1 MAASH
6 GNRRGRVKGP
16 RPMQAG
22 SNRTNRTAEIYDFL
36 PPERSTRREPVRP
49 LRPALVEDA
58 VFEVVVPIRPRQ
70 EHNDNPARRGR
81 PTPSPRADI
90 PRLAAITGVFL
101 VNRLERVLRALS
113 PQAFMTLIASLF
125 FVVFWLC
132 GGFAALATQP
142 VEKPASP
149 FMIERVFTEEID
161 ENGMRLLAVGGVLR
175 NGSDAERV
183 TPSLSVVGEGGTL
196 IGSIAPASV
205 ELAAGE
211 SVRFFGRFQLPGGK
225 SGPVT
230 IFPAGH

>member
-6 GNRRGRVKGP
+6 RIRRGRVKGP
-16 RPMQAG
+16 KPMQAG
-22 SNRTNRTAEIYDFL
+22 RNSTNRTAQIYDFL
-36 PPERSTRREPVRP
+36 PPERSARREPVRQTRP
-49 LRPALVEDA
+49 LLVEDA

-70 EHNDNPARRGR
+70 EHNDNPAR
-81 PTPSPRADI
+81 PAASPRADI
-90 PRLAAITGVFL
+90 PRAAAVTGVFL

-142 VEKPASP
+142 VAKPASP
-149 FMIERVFTEEID
+149 FMIERIFTEEID
-161 ENGMRLLAVGGVLR
+161 ENGMRLLAVGGMLR
-175 NGSDAERV
+175 NGSDVGKA

-196 IGSIAPASV
+196 IGSITPASV

-230 IFPAGH
+230 IFPAGQ